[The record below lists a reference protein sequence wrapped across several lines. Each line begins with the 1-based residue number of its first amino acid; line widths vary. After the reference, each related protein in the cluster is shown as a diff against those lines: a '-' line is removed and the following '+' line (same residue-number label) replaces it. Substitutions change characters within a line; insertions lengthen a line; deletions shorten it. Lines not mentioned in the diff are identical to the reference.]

1 MAASLTFLPAM
12 LGFLGPR
19 VLSRRERAAPA
30 ADRPASTDATGFWLR
45 WAGVVEARR
54 ALAALGALAAV
65 VVIALP
71 IFGLRLGTSEA
82 STDPAGSTTHQAYTA
97 LSRGFGPGFNGPLE
111 LAAQAGSP
119 ADAPA
124 FDQFLAT
131 AAPTP
136 GVAPVTPPQTPPN
149 GKGEL
154 ATLYPAPR

>member
-65 VVIALP
+65 VVIAPP
-71 IFGLRLGTSEA
+71 IFGLRLGTSDPR
-82 STDPAGSTTHQAYTA
+82 TDPAGSTPHQAYTPP
-97 LSRGFGPGFNGPLE
+97 SRESGPGSTG
-111 LAAQAGSP
+111 
-119 ADAPA
+119 
-124 FDQFLAT
+124 
-131 AAPTP
+131 
-136 GVAPVTPPQTPPN
+136 PPN
-149 GKGEL
+149 QSPR
-154 ATLYPAPR
+154 PAPPPDPRPSNKSLP